1 MTRAA
6 GLVQRVGVFG
16 GAFDPPHAS
25 HRLIVE
31 SALAQVRLDQLLVVP
46 TGHAWH
52 KSRPL
57 SDAEHRVAMAR
68 LAFSDLPG
76 VRVDTREIAREGA
89 SYTIDTLRAL
99 QAEQPHAELF
109 LIIGQDQAQ
118 ALDKWRESEQVVA
131 LATICVAE
139 RADPLIAT
147 TRFDPPDGLRERF
160 LQLQLPVSDTSATDI
175 RHRASTGQSIVPL
188 VCDAVARYIVLHRLY
203 QAT

>member
-1 MTRAA
+1 VTDAV
-6 GLVQRVGVFG
+6 GRVRRLGVFG

-31 SALAQVRLDQLLVVP
+31 NALEQLRLDRLLVVP
-46 TGHAWH
+46 TGQAWH
-52 KSRPL
+52 KSRSL

-76 VRVDTREIAREGA
+76 VRIDTREIARDGA
-89 SYTIDTLRAL
+89 SYTIDTLREL
-99 QAEQPHAELF
+99 QAEQPLTELF
-109 LIIGQDQAQ
+109 LIIGQDQAR
-118 ALDKWRESEQVVA
+118 ALDKWREWEQVVA

-139 RADPLIAT
+139 RADPLIST
-147 TRFDPPDGLRERF
+147 TRFDPPDGLRQRF
-160 LQLQLPVSDTSATDI
+160 MQLQLPVSDTSATDI
-175 RHRASTGQSIVPL
+175 RQRAGTGQSIVPL

>member
-1 MTRAA
+1 M
-6 GLVQRVGVFG
+6 QRVGVFG

>member
-1 MTRAA
+1 LTRAA